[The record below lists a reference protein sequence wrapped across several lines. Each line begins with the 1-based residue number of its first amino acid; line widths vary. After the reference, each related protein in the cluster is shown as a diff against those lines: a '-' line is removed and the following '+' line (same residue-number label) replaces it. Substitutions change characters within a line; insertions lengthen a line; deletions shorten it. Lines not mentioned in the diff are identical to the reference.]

1 MTRISYGL
9 AIGAFFALFVGT
21 IPANAQ
27 LMNESSQVTPGPGST
42 SYGEPGLGMSDVVKQ
57 SGPPQTLFGYFR
69 RDRASL
75 RNRRV
80 LRDDR

>member
-1 MTRISYGL
+1 MTRISYWL
-9 AIGAFFALFVGT
+9 AIGAFTALVASA

-42 SYGEPGLGMSDVVKQ
+42 SFGEPGMGMSDVVKQ

-69 RDRASL
+69 RDRGSV

-80 LRDDR
+80 LRDD

>member
-1 MTRISYGL
+1 MSRISYWL
-9 AIGAFFALFVGT
+9 AIGAFTALVASA

-42 SYGEPGLGMSDVVKQ
+42 SFGEPGLGMSDVVKQ

-69 RDRASL
+69 RDNGPVRK
-75 RNRRV
+75 RKV
-80 LRDDR
+80 IRDD

>member
-1 MTRISYGL
+1 MSRISYWL
-9 AIGAFFALFVGT
+9 AIGAFTALVASA

-42 SYGEPGLGMSDVVKQ
+42 SFGEPGLGMSDVVKQ

-69 RDRASL
+69 RDRASV

-80 LRDDR
+80 IRDD

>member
-1 MTRISYGL
+1 MSRISYWL
-9 AIGAFFALFVGT
+9 AIGAFTALVASA

-42 SYGEPGLGMSDVVKQ
+42 SFGEPGLGMSDVVKQ

-69 RDRASL
+69 RDNGPV

-80 LRDDR
+80 IRVD